1 MKKISMI
8 VPCYNE
14 EKNVTKFF
22 EEVKKVYENHNE
34 YKLEIIFIDDGSTD
48 DTLKEL
54 KNIAKDKTFTI
65 KSYLFLETLAKN
77 LHYLRD

>member
-22 EEVKKVYENHNE
+22 EEVKRYM
-34 YKLEIIFIDDGSTD
+34 
-48 DTLKEL
+48 
-54 KNIAKDKTFTI
+54 
-65 KSYLFLETLAKN
+65 KS
-77 LHYLRD
+77 